1 MAHHIQP
8 DLQYE
13 IPFWQAGLL
22 QICGIDE
29 AGRGALAGAVFAA
42 AVILP
47 ANVQVLQAL
56 PGVRDSKQMTPA
68 QRETWESKIKDTSL
82 AWGVGNA
89 TNQEIDAFG
98 ILPATRLAMQRAVE
112 SLQITPNH
120 LLIDAVILR
129 QVDIPQSALIK
140 GDVHCLSIACASVLA
155 KTARDREMTG
165 LDALYPLYGFAR
177 HKGYGTLQHRN
188 ALKHFGACALHRM
201 SYEPVRLSLPE
212 NQSCPD

>member
-8 DLQYE
+8 DLRYE

-47 ANVQVLQAL
+47 ADVQVLQAL

-112 SLQITPNH
+112 ALQITPNH

-155 KTARDREMTG
+155 KMARDREMTG

-188 ALKHFGACALHRM
+188 ALKHFGACTLHRM

>member
-1 MAHHIQP
+1 M
-8 DLQYE
+8 
-13 IPFWQAGLL
+13 
-22 QICGIDE
+22 
-29 AGRGALAGAVFAA
+29 AGAVFAA

-47 ANVQVLQAL
+47 ADVQVLQAL

-68 QRETWESKIKDTSL
+68 QRETWECKIKDTCL

-112 SLQITPNH
+112 ALHITPNH

-155 KTARDREMTG
+155 KTARDREMTEM
-165 LDALYPLYGFAR
+165 DTLYPLYGFAR

-188 ALKHFGACALHRM
+188 ALKNHGACTLHRM
-201 SYEPVRLSLPE
+201 SYEPVWLSLPE